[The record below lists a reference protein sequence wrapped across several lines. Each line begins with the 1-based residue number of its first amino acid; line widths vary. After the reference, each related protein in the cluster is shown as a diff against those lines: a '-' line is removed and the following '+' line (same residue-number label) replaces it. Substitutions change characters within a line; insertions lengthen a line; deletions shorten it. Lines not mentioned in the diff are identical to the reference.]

1 MTIVSRSKKCFG
13 KNVVTIYIYA
23 IPMLNEKKVYDRLY
37 SPAKNVNLIQ
47 AHTVLWMLY
56 VPCIPTQEGEKKTY
70 AHHQYVLVIANY
82 IKQMPM

>member
-1 MTIVSRSKKCFG
+1 M
-13 KNVVTIYIYA
+13 
-23 IPMLNEKKVYDRLY
+23 YDRLY

>member
-1 MTIVSRSKKCFG
+1 MLQQKRREQ
-13 KNVVTIYIYA
+13 YIYA

-56 VPCIPTQEGEKKTY
+56 VPCIATQEGEKKHMHIINMY
-70 AHHQYVLVIANY
+70 L
-82 IKQMPM
+82 

>member
-1 MTIVSRSKKCFG
+1 MLQQKRREQ
-13 KNVVTIYIYA
+13 YIYA

-56 VPCIPTQEGEKKTY
+56 VPWIGTQEGEKKNICTSS
-70 AHHQYVLVIANY
+70 ICTCDS
-82 IKQMPM
+82 

>member
-1 MTIVSRSKKCFG
+1 MLQQKRREQ
-13 KNVVTIYIYA
+13 YIYA

-56 VPCIPTQEGEKKTY
+56 VPCIPTQEGEKKNICTSS
-70 AHHQYVLVIANY
+70 ICTCDS
-82 IKQMPM
+82 

>member
-23 IPMLNEKKVYDRLY
+23 IPLLNEKKVYDRLY

-56 VPCIPTQEGEKKTY
+56 VPCIPTQEGEKNTY

-82 IKQMPM
+82 ITRVPM